1 MLLSLLAKDFLFK
14 EDKKM
19 RNLRLNVRQIALMGM
34 LVSLS
39 MVFDAVFKFYQLANG
54 GSINLAMVGLVLI
67 ALSFSWWQSW
77 LAIAVIFG
85 GLTAFLDGYI
95 NFYVFD
101 YFLALSGFV
110 VISWFRKKILLTQE
124 LTGFFTLTWTFIV
137 AFLWRFMMHVIS
149 GVLYFDVDW
158 AGSFFY
164 NLSYLLPSF
173 FLSYA
178 IILTL
183 FFSSLPQIIRQFTL
197 KRML

>member
-1 MLLSLLAKDFLFK
+1 MK
-14 EDKKM
+14 
-19 RNLRLNVRQIALMGM
+19 NLRLNVRQIALMGM

-39 MVFDAVFKFYQLANG
+39 IVFDAVFKFYQLANG

-124 LTGFFTLTWTFIV
+124 LTGFFTLTWTFII

-158 AGSFFY
+158 AGSFLY

>member
-67 ALSFSWWQSW
+67 AISFSWWQSW
-77 LAIAVIFG
+77 LAIAIIFG
-85 GLTAFLDGYI
+85 GLTAFIDGYI

-101 YFLALSGFV
+101 YLLALSGFV

-158 AGSFFY
+158 AGSIFY